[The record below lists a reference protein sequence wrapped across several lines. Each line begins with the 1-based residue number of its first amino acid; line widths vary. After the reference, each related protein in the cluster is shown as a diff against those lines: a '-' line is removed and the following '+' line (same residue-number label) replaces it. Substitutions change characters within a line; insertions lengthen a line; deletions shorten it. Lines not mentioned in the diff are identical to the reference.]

1 MTVKFGMVFK
11 DGKMPD
17 FGSIEKSG
25 VKEFTLLEAD
35 KSKLNSVL
43 TRAACTP
50 HLADGSVFGVPSGAN
65 AVIADAPAVWRY
77 HAQSDHWYE
86 VIPYDE

>member
-1 MTVKFGMVFK
+1 MTVKFGMIFK
-11 DGKMPD
+11 DGQKPD

-25 VKEFTLLEAD
+25 EREFTLLEAD

-50 HLADGSVFGVPSGAN
+50 LLESGSVFDVPSGAN
-65 AVIADAPAVWRY
+65 AVVADKPAVWRY
-77 HAQSDHWYE
+77 HALSDQWYE
-86 VIPYDE
+86 VIEYEE